1 MTHTRATQLLRG
13 ASAICIAFGVLMF
26 LSLPFQLGS
35 LFGLFLDLA
44 HLPIDGRQTFTSDSE
59 LLLGAIS
66 GGLLTG
72 LGVIT
77 WQVTNHVYATNPE
90 IGGRIM
96 MYGLISWFVIDST
109 GSIFAG
115 AWFNVVL
122 NSGFLAL
129 FVVPIQMAHNAKPM
143 LSA

>member
-1 MTHTRATQLLRG
+1 
-13 ASAICIAFGVLMF
+13 MF

-96 MYGLISWFVIDST
+96 MYGLHQLVR
-109 GSIFAG
+109 
-115 AWFNVVL
+115 
-122 NSGFLAL
+122 
-129 FVVPIQMAHNAKPM
+129 H
-143 LSA
+143 